1 MLGSLPQHRV
11 GTVYNFVKFAC
22 FDVFE
27 CSNPI
32 PRMQEI
38 AAVDVHHGSP
48 SETWG

>member
-1 MLGSLPQHRV
+1 MLGSLPQRRA
-11 GTVYNFVKFAC
+11 GTVYGFVKFAC

-38 AAVDVHHGSP
+38 AAVDVHGASS